1 MTSHRSDLRLQCALA
16 AGNQFAAVA
25 LQRRDAGT
33 MATGTTRTMRWND
46 LIGRQVGQDTSR
58 EEIRLGGS
66 SRVYRSRDAEMQR
79 DVAVKV
85 IANDGDDRVGFV
97 KRFQRE
103 VQAVAQ
109 LNHPNIVTV
118 FDRGEDDDV
127 VYLVMQCVLGGTF
140 RQK

>member
-1 MTSHRSDLRLQCALA
+1 M
-16 AGNQFAAVA
+16 
-25 LQRRDAGT
+25 
-33 MATGTTRTMRWND
+33 
-46 LIGRQVGQDTSR
+46 
-58 EEIRLGGS
+58 E
-66 SRVYRSRDAEMQR
+66 R
-79 DVAVKV
+79 DVGVKV

-118 FDRGEDDDV
+118 YDRGEDDDI

-140 RQK
+140 RQKLGRPLPTREAATAVTQMAPPLPHPHLPSIVHPLVKPHNMSISADSPQHMLLTRF